1 MSDVLFE
8 ARGVNKSFGAL
19 HVLKGVDLKVKKH
32 EVVTLVGP
40 SGSGKS
46 TLLRCMNLLEKPE
59 EGDLAWQGESLRYR
73 DMTPAQ
79 VNAHRARTGMVFQHF
94 NLFPHRRAIENVMEG
109 PVTVKGVSKDQ
120 AREQAFK
127 LLDRVGLAD
136 KAEAWPAQLS
146 GGQKQR
152 VAIARALAMNPEVL
166 LLDEVTSALDVE
178 LIAGVN
184 ELLADLASEGMTMVV
199 VTHDIGFAKRAS
211 NRVCFM
217 DEGRIVERGPTEEVI
232 DNPSSPRA
240 REFMSALART

>member
-178 LIAGVN
+178 LIAGIN